1 MSERISEAEW
11 QVMEVLWTQHPLT
24 AQDVAARL
32 QPTGW
37 GLTTVKT
44 LLSRLAAKGA
54 LHATEDGRRYLY
66 APAVDRAAI
75 AAGESRRLVDRLFG
89 GRPAPLVAVTSR
101 LICCAVLIM
110 TTSALTSLSSS
121 AGAASGVVGAS
132 SSFAGWGSWTGSS

>member
-54 LHATEDGRRYLY
+54 LTTTEDGRRYLY

-75 AAGESRRLVDRLFG
+75 AAYLK
-89 GRPAPLVAVTSR
+89 AVPT
-101 LICCAVLIM
+101 VKP
-110 TTSALTSLSSS
+110 
-121 AGAASGVVGAS
+121 
-132 SSFAGWGSWTGSS
+132 